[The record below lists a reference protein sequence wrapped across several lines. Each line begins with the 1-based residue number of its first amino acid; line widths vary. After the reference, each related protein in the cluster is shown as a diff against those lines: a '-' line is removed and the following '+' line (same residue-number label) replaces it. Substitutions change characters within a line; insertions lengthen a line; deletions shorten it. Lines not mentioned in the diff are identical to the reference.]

1 MAIYETDSELR
12 MFRNA
17 FQKFLQREIIPHID
31 TWESEGITPRW
42 AWKKMGEQGYLCPGL
57 DENYGGV
64 GAGIEYSVVVT
75 EEMAKAGAS
84 GLMTFLHSDIV
95 VPYVDSFGTEE
106 QKRRWLPGCAS
117 GDIITAVAMTEPN
130 TGSDL
135 AAIKTTALRD
145 GDHYVINGQKTFISN
160 GINAD
165 LVVVVVKTDL
175 HISPASR
182 GISLV
187 CVERGT
193 PGFSRGRNLQ
203 KMGLHCQDTA
213 ELSFVDCRVP
223 VLNLLGEEG
232 RGFYYLMS
240 KLQQE
245 RLLASVMAQAMAEK
259 MLEITIDYCSQ
270 RQVFGRPVSSFQHN
284 TFKLVDMA
292 TEIELGGCL
301 LRELIS
307 DHIAGRD
314 VVKKVSMAKSWIP
327 EMANR
332 VAYNCVQLHGG
343 YGYME
348 EYPICRFARDV
359 RVNAI
364 YAGTTEIMKVII
376 GRMMGLT

>member
-1 MAIYETDSELR
+1 MAIFETDNELKI
-12 MFRNA
+12 FRQA
-17 FQKFLQREIIPHID
+17 FQKFLHREIVPHID
-31 TWESEGITPRW
+31 TWEKEGITPRW
-42 AWKKMGEQGYLCPGL
+42 AWQKMGQQGYLCPCL
-57 DENYGGV
+57 DEAYGGP
-64 GAGIEYSVVVT
+64 GAGFEYSVVVT
-75 EEMAKAGAS
+75 EEMARVGAS
-84 GLMTFLHSDIV
+84 GLMAFLHSDIV
-95 VPYVDSFGTEE
+95 VPYLESFGTEE
-106 QKRRWLPGCAS
+106 QKRKWLPGCAS

-135 AAIKTTALRD
+135 AAIKTTARRD
-145 GDHYVINGQKTFISN
+145 DDHYIINGQKTFISN

-175 HISPASR
+175 HVSPVSR
-182 GISLV
+182 GISLI
-187 CVERGT
+187 CVEEDT

-203 KMGLHCQDTA
+203 KMGLHSQDTA

-223 VLNLLGEEG
+223 VSNLLGDEG
-232 RGFYYLMS
+232 QGFYYLMG

-245 RLLASVMAQAMAEK
+245 RLLASVMAQAMAER
-259 MLEITIDYCSQ
+259 MLEMTIDYCNQ
-270 RQVFGRPVSSFQHN
+270 RQVFGQPVSSFQHN
-284 TFKLVDMA
+284 TFKLVEMA

-301 LRELIS
+301 LRDLIS
-307 DHIAGRD
+307 DHIAGHD

-332 VAYNCVQLHGG
+332 VAYQCVQLHGG

-376 GRMMGLT
+376 GRLLGLS